1 MDGKVS
7 VYVGILTVS
16 KETVAKNR
24 RYEALSRMVDDS
36 DYFTEQEM
44 QRRDP
49 ILYDQL
55 IGRYHTK
62 EERAAFLKLIE
73 STQYKENCTPLS
85 DMLMAHMEREDGEFS
100 QRRIDQEDQMER
112 EQAARDA
119 DLEEEGEEMEE
130 DDGAGRNMMSE
141 EFEGGEEI
149 DEEEKDLLK
158 EEFFT
163 TMYTRFLEG
172 KDNDFDYATVDEN
185 EEYDVGE
192 TLMQDAEDQYFGADD
207 NQSSSDDKS
216 QNDKSDS
223 KSSNMVVEN
232 GEDSEDELDLYMQ
245 NIEAELKSQKR

>member
-1 MDGKVS
+1 M
-7 VYVGILTVS
+7 S
-16 KETVAKNR
+16 KETIAKNR
-24 RYEALSRMVDDS
+24 RYEALSRLVDDS
-36 DYFTEQEM
+36 DYFTEPEM

-49 ILYDQL
+49 ILYEQL

-73 STQYKENCTPLS
+73 STQYKETSTPLS
-85 DMLMAHMEREDGEFS
+85 DMLMAHMDRLDGEFS

-119 DLEEEGEEMEE
+119 DLAEDGEEPEEMEE
-130 DDGAGRNMMSE
+130 DDGGGGNMLSE
-141 EFEGGEEI
+141 EFEGEEI
-149 DEEEKDLLK
+149 DDEEKDLLK

-172 KDNDFDYATVDEN
+172 KDKDFDYATVDEN

-192 TLMQDAEDQYFGADD
+192 TLMQDAEDQYFGAED
-207 NQSSSDDKS
+207 NQSSNDDKS
-216 QNDKSDS
+216 QDDKSDN
-223 KSSNMVVEN
+223 SNPNMAVEN
-232 GEDSEDELDLYMQ
+232 GEDSEDELDLYMK